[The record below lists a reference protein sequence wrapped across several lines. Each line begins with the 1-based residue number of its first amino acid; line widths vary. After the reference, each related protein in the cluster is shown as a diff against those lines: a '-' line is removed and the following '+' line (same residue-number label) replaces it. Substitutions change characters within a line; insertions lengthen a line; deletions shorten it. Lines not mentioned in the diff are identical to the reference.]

1 MTEKRSPALDTAM
14 AYHQAWTGH
23 DFDRAMTFIA
33 EDIVCDAPAG
43 RIEGGEAFRA
53 FMEPFSRILTGSS
66 LIATFG
72 DKQTALLMYDAVT
85 LRSNTPSVPNAT
97 PCMTARSSTSGLC
110 LTERRSKL
118 HDAPRQPN
126 KHADER
132 RDVGCG
138 APVSAAGGRPPMA
151 WETRADAGTLSANR
165 SLGVDPGKGTPT
177 EIVASFRRRSAAAVR
192 ARADRQ

>member
-43 RIEGGEAFRA
+43 RIEGREAFRA

-66 LIATFG
+66 LIAAFG

-85 LRSNTPSVPNAT
+85 LPV
-97 PCMTARSSTSGLC
+97 
-110 LTERRSKL
+110 
-118 HDAPRQPN
+118 
-126 KHADER
+126 KHALGAECHTVHDGKIIHIRIVFDRTPFEAAR
-132 RDVGCG
+132 R
-138 APVSAAGGRPPMA
+138 
-151 WETRADAGTLSANR
+151 T
-165 SLGVDPGKGTPT
+165 
-177 EIVASFRRRSAAAVR
+177 AAAEQ
-192 ARADRQ
+192 ARK